1 MVVSAVLEEDV
12 GGWVLS
18 GRQLDLALFLGS
30 SVLWFL
36 YHYSLRCL
44 VEALP
49 AFLCLDSCR
58 LTSRR
63 SYEEK

>member
-36 YHYSLRCL
+36 YHYSLATL
-44 VEALP
+44 
-49 AFLCLDSCR
+49 F
-58 LTSRR
+58 SR
-63 SYEEK
+63 SIACFFFA

>member
-18 GRQLDLALFLGS
+18 GRQLDLALFLVS

-36 YHYSLRCL
+36 YHYSLATLFSRSVACFS
-44 VEALP
+44 LP
-49 AFLCLDSCR
+49 R
-58 LTSRR
+58 LLQVNFAS
-63 SYEEK
+63 KL